1 MIDHRIHEAGE
12 AIEVPRRHAEAAAWR
27 IAAELV
33 RRHPDDLVVIEMHP
47 GMGQYDCVAVCRR
60 EYDANTVNYTTLLMM
75 NLKPHGHI
83 DVNVN
88 ASPGDA
94 RPNWLDAILST
105 DIRRDMVIPIERS
118 RGLILPKETP
128 STTAR
133 SIGIRLIA
141 EMLTSRAHRGRAFT
155 ALNGVHDSS
164 GMGGSHVRSHLF
176 SQVAGLDGEL
186 PSHHAGDVLREP
198 AYRYWFLLR
207 EGGDRIPP
215 EITIDTWSGL
225 VWTKS
230 IVAGD
235 LMKMYDANG
244 RDVSR
249 LASLVQAA

>member
-1 MIDHRIHEAGE
+1 MIDRRIHEAGE
-12 AIEVPRRHAEAAAWR
+12 AIEVPRQHAEAAAWR

-33 RRHPDDLVVIEMHP
+33 RRHPEDLVVIEMHP

-75 NLKPHGHI
+75 NLMPHGHI

-88 ASPGDA
+88 ASPGDT

-105 DIRRDMVIPIERS
+105 DLRRDIVIPVERS
-118 RGLILPKETP
+118 RGLIPPKETP
-128 STTAR
+128 STTES
-133 SIGIRLIA
+133 SIGIRVIA
-141 EMLTSRAHRGRAFT
+141 EILTSRAHRGPTLT

-164 GMGGSHVRSHLF
+164 GMGGSAVRAELF
-176 SQVAGLDGEL
+176 RQITGLDSEL
-186 PSHHAGDVLREP
+186 PAHHSGDVLREP

-207 EGGDRIPP
+207 EGGDRLPP
-215 EITIDTWSGL
+215 HIAIDTWSGL

-249 LASLVQAA
+249 LASQVLAG

>member
-1 MIDHRIHEAGE
+1 MIDYRIHEAGE
-12 AIEVPRRHAEAAAWR
+12 ALEVPRRHAEAAAWR

-47 GMGQYDCVAVCRR
+47 GTGQYDCVAVCRR
-60 EYDANTVNYTTLLMM
+60 DYDANTVNYSSLLLM
-75 NLKPHGHI
+75 NLMPHGHI
-83 DVNVN
+83 DVDVH
-88 ASPGDA
+88 ASPGDT

-105 DIRRDMVIPIERS
+105 DIRRDIVIPVEQSRRLRS
-118 RGLILPKETP
+118 PKETP
-128 STTAR
+128 STIAS
-133 SIGIRLIA
+133 SIGVRLIA
-141 EMLTSRAHRGRAFT
+141 EVLTSRAHRGPALT

-164 GMGGSHVRSHLF
+164 GMGGSHVRSDLF
-176 SQVAGLDGEL
+176 SQVVGLDGEL
-186 PSHHAGDVLREP
+186 PAHHAGDVLREP

-207 EGGDRIPP
+207 EGGNRLPP
-215 EITIDTWSGL
+215 QITIDTWSGL

-249 LASLVQAA
+249 LASQVLAG